1 MRAIFHKKFRRRYE
15 KLQQGE
21 KRSAEERIRLFYENP
36 FHPLLENH
44 ALHGVWQGCRSIN
57 ITGDLRAVY
66 EEINSDT
73 AHFVALGTHPEL
85 YG

>member
-1 MRAIFHKKFRRRYE
+1 MRAIFHKKFRRHYE
-15 KLQQGE
+15 RLQQGE
-21 KRSAEERIRLFYENP
+21 KRSTEERIHLFYENP

-44 ALHGVWQGCRSIN
+44 ALHGVWQGRRSIN
-57 ITGDLRAVY
+57 ITGDLRAIY
-66 EEINSDT
+66 EEVNSDT